1 MYKVGIVVNENE
13 VSHSKY
19 ADTLKTLR
27 KAIDDCNQNGK
38 KGNSYYFKEFDK
50 FNIQSLFSEGENN
63 IRSFD
68 GIIIATNAMDNER
81 IYNEFLYH
89 KKNLEEFINDNKGI
103 FISSQKKL
111 SNGSLTKEKSQSTG
125 FLPEIY
131 DYYVFDRPEKY
142 SSEGVVSIESE
153 NKILFYPNRVSK
165 EIIEDHCE
173 KNEFMVHRYRS
184 VIIPKHPN
192 AYDTLLNDTA
202 IPISQKELGY
212 SNGVRKILVSSKYNR
227 RIVLSTMALDWANHA
242 ELLCNILIFITEN
255 KTPAFFVKKDSEP
268 STKSSV
274 IESYIIR
281 ANIANL
287 PYRVISE
294 NEVTEYSNFSGSTF
308 IFSPKW
314 STKEIERKYDEM
326 LSTQKEYFSLYHIS
340 KSSSESVNDLKLSKY
355 CNFSSIDKLKDE
367 VIQKILS
374 EYVSNSWHKSVW
386 TYSYIINLVKFFDI
400 NIPVIAKSIYE
411 ELIKHFTKKDEHKGI
426 VELVGSY
433 DNVFNATCKMAEIL
447 SYFQDKYP
455 ETIHTDS
462 HYKIDDVLKHT
473 DEWVI
478 SKIESPSI
486 SDQDICY
493 GALYLLSCEGYRSIS
508 DSTKIKL
515 SQLIDK
521 ILAETIPCQMDEIP
535 TIDLCRIYQV
545 TCRLWEHEIFTDKKY
560 IQYIKKI
567 ETVLSERQDIYGNWK
582 NISETSEIVVMLMD
596 VYTIRTNIDSSLN
609 AINIVITKA
618 VEILHSEFNSMSN
631 SFGNDLNTIAKAM
644 NGVVAYNKTFNFAI
658 NDFFLDLNNNQT
670 NVAFMS
676 GTDIGIIDGFYRNID
691 ALEKEKVQLTR
702 NLFDKENKILSAQK
716 KLRRA
721 KMSSLI
727 AVLMVFSL
735 LFLFALLLHGLFTGH
750 KEILS
755 EIFAKYKEAFIGGF
769 IALGLTIVWE
779 LIFNRLKKE

>member
-19 ADTLKTLR
+19 ADTLKILR

-50 FNIQSLFSEGENN
+50 FNIQSLFDEGENN
-63 IRSFD
+63 IKSFD

-81 IYNEFLYH
+81 IFNAFLHH
-89 KKNLEEFINDNKGI
+89 KNIFEDFINENKGV

-111 SNGSLTKEKSQSTG
+111 SNGSLTKEKFQSTG
-125 FLPEIY
+125 FLPDIY

-142 SSEGVVSIESE
+142 SSEGVISIASE
-153 NKILFYPNRVSK
+153 NKILFYPNRISN
-165 EIIEDHCE
+165 EIIENHCE

-184 VIIPKHPN
+184 LIIPKHPN
-192 AYDTLLNDTA
+192 AYDTLINDTV

-212 SNGVRKILVSSKYNR
+212 SNGERKVLLASKYNR
-227 RIVLSTMALDWANHA
+227 RIVLSTMALDWANHS
-242 ELLCNILIFITEN
+242 ELLCNILIFITQN
-255 KTPAFFVKKDSEP
+255 KTPAFFVKKDSELG
-268 STKSSV
+268 TKSSI

-294 NEVTEYSNFSGSTF
+294 NEIAEYSNFSGSTF

-314 STKEIERKYDEM
+314 SIREIERKYDEM

-355 CNFSSIDKLKDE
+355 CNFSSIDKMKDE

-374 EYVSNSWHKSVW
+374 EYVSNAWHKSVW
-386 TYSYIINLVKFFDI
+386 TYSYIINLIKFFDI
-400 NIPVIAKSIYE
+400 DIPVIAKSIYE
-411 ELIKHFTKKDEHKGI
+411 ELIKHFTKKDEYKGK
-426 VELVGSY
+426 VELVGNY
-433 DNVFNATCKMAEIL
+433 DNVFNATCKMAGIL
-447 SYFQDKYP
+447 SYFQDKYQ
-455 ETIHTDS
+455 ETVDRDS
-462 HYKIDDVLKHT
+462 HYKIDEVLKQT

-478 SKIESPSI
+478 SKIESVSI

-508 DSTKIKL
+508 ESTKINL

-521 ILAETIPCQMDEIP
+521 ILDETIQSQIDETP
-535 TIDLCRIYQV
+535 TIDLCRIYQA
-545 TCRLWEHEIFTDKKY
+545 TCQLWEHGIFTDKKY

-567 ETVLSERQDIYGNWK
+567 ETVLAERQDIYGNWK

-596 VYTIRTNIDSSLN
+596 VYAIRTNIDSPLN

-618 VEILHSEFNSMSN
+618 VEILHSQFNSSSN
-631 SFGNDLNTIAKAM
+631 SWGNDLNTIAKAM
-644 NGVVAYNKTFNFAI
+644 NGVGAYNKIFNFAI
-658 NDFFLDLNNNQT
+658 NDFFLDLNHHQT
-670 NVAFMS
+670 NLALMT

-702 NLFDKENKILSAQK
+702 NIFDNENKILLAQK
-716 KLRRA
+716 KLRMA

-735 LFLFALLLHGLFTGH
+735 LFLSAILLHGIFTSH
-750 KEILS
+750 KEILT
-755 EIFAKYKEAFIGGF
+755 EIFDRYKEAFIGGF

>member
-13 VSHSKY
+13 VAHSKY
-19 ADTLKTLR
+19 ADTLNTFR

-50 FNIQSLFSEGENN
+50 FNIQSLFDEGENN
-63 IRSFD
+63 IKSFD
-68 GIIIATNAMDNER
+68 SIIIATNAMDTER
-81 IYNEFLYH
+81 INDALIRH
-89 KKNLEEFINDNKGI
+89 KKIIEEFINDNKGI
-103 FISSQKKL
+103 FISSQKKR
-111 SNGSLTKEKSQSTG
+111 SNGSLTEEKFQSVG

-131 DYYVFDRPEKY
+131 DYYIFDRPEKY
-142 SSEGVVSIESE
+142 SSEGAVSIASE
-153 NKILFYPNRVSK
+153 NKILFYPNRVTNK
-165 EIIEDHCE
+165 IIEDHCE
-173 KNEFMVHRYRS
+173 NNEFIVHRYRS

-192 AYDTLLNDTA
+192 AYDTLLNDQSV
-202 IPISQKELGY
+202 PISQKKLGY
-212 SNGVRKILVSSKYNR
+212 SNGDRKVLLSSKYNR
-227 RIVLSTMALDWANHA
+227 RIVLSSMALDWANHS
-242 ELLCNILIFITEN
+242 ELICNILIFITEN
-255 KTPAFFVKKDSEP
+255 KTPAFFVKKDTEP
-268 STKSSV
+268 IAKSSV

-281 ANIANL
+281 ANIAKL

-294 NEVTEYSNFSGSTF
+294 NEISDYSNFSGSTF

-326 LSTQKEYFSLYHIS
+326 LSIRKEYFSLYHIS

-355 CNFSSIDKLKDE
+355 CNFSSIDKMKDE

-386 TYSYIINLVKFFDI
+386 TYSYIIKLIKFYDI
-400 NIPVIAKSIYE
+400 DIPFIAKSIYE
-411 ELIKHFTKKDEHKGI
+411 ELIKHFTKKDEHKGK

-447 SYFQDKYP
+447 SYFQDKYQ
-455 ETIHTDS
+455 ETVHKDS
-462 HYKIDDVLKHT
+462 QYKIDEVLKQT

-478 SKIESPSI
+478 SKFESASI

-515 SQLIDK
+515 SQLIDR
-521 ILAETIPCQMDEIP
+521 IVAETIQSQINETP

-545 TCRLWEHEIFTDKKY
+545 TCQLWEHGIFTDKKY
-560 IQYIKKI
+560 THYLKKI
-567 ETVLSERQDIYGNWK
+567 EAVLSERQDIYGNWK

-596 VYTIRTNIDSSLN
+596 VYTIRSNIDSPLN

-618 VEILHSEFNSMSN
+618 VEILHSQFNSSSN
-631 SFGNDLNTIAKAM
+631 SWGNDLNTTTKAM
-644 NGVVAYNKTFNFAI
+644 NGVGAYNKIFNFAI
-658 NDFFLDLNNNQT
+658 NDFFLDLNQHQA
-670 NVAFMS
+670 NVALMS
-676 GTDIGIIDGFYRNID
+676 GTDIGIIDGFYRSID
-691 ALEKEKVQLTR
+691 VLEKEKVQLTR
-702 NLFDKENKILSAQK
+702 NIFDSENKILSVQK

-735 LFLFALLLHGLFTGH
+735 LFISALLFHGLFTSH
-750 KEILS
+750 KEILT
-755 EIFAKYKEAFIGGF
+755 EIFDRYKEAFIGGF
-769 IALGLTIVWE
+769 IALGLTIIWE
-779 LIFNRLKKE
+779 LIFNRLRKE